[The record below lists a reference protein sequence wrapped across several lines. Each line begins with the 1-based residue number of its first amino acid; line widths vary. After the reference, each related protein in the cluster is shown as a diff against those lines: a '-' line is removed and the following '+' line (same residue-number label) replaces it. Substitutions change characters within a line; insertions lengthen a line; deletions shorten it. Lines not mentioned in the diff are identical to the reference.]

1 RSSTPTPPTTSA
13 ILSASRRSTTTRL
26 RTAKEAGSR
35 NRPHC
40 PAPRSAAAAPEAP
53 AVAGGRPASIACLS
67 LREGTAARSSSASFP
82 CTINF
87 SCLIRSSFIHHF
99 AAEVY

>member
-1 RSSTPTPPTTSA
+1 
-13 ILSASRRSTTTRL
+13 
-26 RTAKEAGSR
+26 
-35 NRPHC
+35 
-40 PAPRSAAAAPEAP
+40 
-53 AVAGGRPASIACLS
+53 VARGRPASIACLS